1 MKFVELDPKTI
12 IQGNSGRL
20 YQICSSDPP
29 SLACSKCCF
38 IQFENYSVCCDNTS
52 VVKEFN
58 CSCNQFMR
66 NDKYFKILK
75 GGL

>member
-1 MKFVELDPKTI
+1 MKSIELDLKTI

-20 YQICSSDPP
+20 YQICSSSPP

-38 IQFENYSVCCDNTS
+38 IRYKNKSAYCDNTT
-52 VVKEFN
+52 VTKEFN

-66 NDKYFKILK
+66 FNKYFKILK